1 MTNTYVIASTR
12 LWDIERTQ
20 QIATKTGDKF
30 VFIGSS
36 SDLTSEFLNDLNPR
50 YIFFPFWSHR
60 IGKHIFE
67 AVECVIFH
75 MTDLPFGRGG
85 SPLQNL
91 IIRDIFDTKISA
103 IKCVEEIDA
112 GPIYLQKDL
121 TLDGPAHEI
130 YERAAI
136 LIESMILEIIE
147 ESPSPRPQV
156 GPATTFKRRKPSES
170 NLNSATSI
178 RQVFDMIRMLDANGY
193 PSAFLEFDTM
203 RLEFRNAKLCDE
215 QVQAD
220 VSIVFPDQI
229 DRESN

>member
-12 LWDIERTQ
+12 FWDMERTQ
-20 QIATKTGDKF
+20 HLATKTGDKF

-36 SDLTSEFLNDLNPR
+36 SELTFEYLHDLKPR

-60 IGKHIFE
+60 IDKRIYETF
-67 AVECVIFH
+67 ECVIFH

-91 IIRDIFDTKISA
+91 IIRGILETKVSA

-112 GPIYLQKDL
+112 GPIYLQSEL

-130 YERAAI
+130 YERATV
-136 LIESMILEIIE
+136 LIESMIFEIIDVK
-147 ESPSPRPQV
+147 PSPRPQV
-156 GPATTFKRRKPSES
+156 GPATTFKRRKPAES

-178 RQVFDMIRMLDANGY
+178 GQVYDMIRMLDANGY
-193 PSAFLEFDTM
+193 PNAFLEFDKM
-203 RLEFRNAKLCDE
+203 RLVFRNARLFDE

-229 DRESN
+229 GRESN